1 MIYTPRT
8 VIDSLECQVHS
19 ALATGREMTNP
30 CVCTKIEFL
39 GFEISISMDS
49 SHGPGD
55 LARSDIRVYT
65 NPGSVP
71 GVECT
76 SEFLADGESML
87 YGDAETLLRVM
98 KKIESMNRAERTVFG
113 Q

>member
-1 MIYTPRT
+1 
-8 VIDSLECQVHS
+8 
-19 ALATGREMTNP
+19 MTNP

>member
-1 MIYTPRT
+1 MIYTPRCIIEFLVT
-8 VIDSLECQVHS
+8 TPRLRNKQ
-19 ALATGREMTNP
+19 
-30 CVCTKIEFL
+30 VCTKIEYK

-65 NPGSVP
+65 APGAVP
-71 GVECT
+71 GADCT
-76 SEFLADGESML
+76 SEFLADGETML

-98 KKIESMNRAERTVFG
+98 KKIETMNKDD
-113 Q
+113 

>member
-1 MIYTPRT
+1 MIYTPRM
-8 VIDSLECQVHS
+8 VID
-19 ALATGREMTNP
+19 ALMHPIGMRMKNKA
-30 CVCTKIEFL
+30 VCTKIEYK
-39 GFEISISMDS
+39 GFEISIAMDS
-49 SHGPGD
+49 SHGDGD
-55 LARSDIRVYT
+55 LFRSDIRVYT
-65 NPGSVP
+65 APGAVD